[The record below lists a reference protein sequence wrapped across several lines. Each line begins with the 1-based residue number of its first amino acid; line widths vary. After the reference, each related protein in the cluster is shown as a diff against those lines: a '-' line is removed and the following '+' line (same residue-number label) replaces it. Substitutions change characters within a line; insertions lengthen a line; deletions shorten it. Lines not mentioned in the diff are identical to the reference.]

1 MSDRVDNN
9 DNQRIK
15 EMQEAQFRKK
25 VDAEK
30 KDQQARVTRS
40 FNEVM
45 SDKSRRKMAQQSV
58 QNQQA
63 SEETQARG
71 KRVLDQVR
79 AQAKDTKQP
88 AELAR
93 KAALSRATHGHLSK
107 KRAVDGQEAQVAVNE
122 RVEDLVSKNEE
133 DVNRIDKEIDREE
146 ELDTQRTEE
155 QQYEHKAENAQPDR
169 VDADGRGNKQQGRDR
184 QGEGREERQAEG
196 VEAAEGPRAAHHV
209 KLPSDLIQ
217 KIVARLFQAISGDGR
232 TSLQLDLK
240 GDGLDGVTLKVASEN
255 GRVSC
260 SFEGCSPELKT
271 ALRKGKPAL
280 TRALAKRGLK
290 LVTLGVG

>member
-1 MSDRVDNN
+1 MSDRVDNS

-25 VDAEK
+25 VDGEK
-30 KDQQARVTRS
+30 KDQQTRATKS

-45 SDKSRRKMAQQSV
+45 SDKSRRQMAQRSAH
-58 QNQQA
+58 NQK
-63 SEETQARG
+63 STEEAQERG
-71 KRVLDQVR
+71 KRVLNQVR
-79 AQAKDTKQP
+79 SQAKDKKKP

-93 KAALSRATHGHLSK
+93 RAALARAGNMKLSK
-107 KRAVDGQEAQVAVNE
+107 KRAMDGQEARVAVDE
-122 RVEDLVSKNEE
+122 RVEELVSKNEE
-133 DVNRIDKEIDREE
+133 DVERIDKEVDRDED
-146 ELDTQRTEE
+146 LDTKRTEE

-169 VDADGRGNKQQGRDR
+169 VDADGRGNQQQPRER
-184 QGEGREERQAEG
+184 QGEGRDDRQPTG
-196 VEAAEGPRAAHHV
+196 VEAAEGARAAHHV
-209 KLPSDLIQ
+209 KLPPDIIK
-217 KIVARLFQAISGDGR
+217 KIVGRIFQAVSGDGR

-240 GDGLDGVTLKVASEN
+240 GDGLDGVTMKVASEN

-280 TRALAKRGLK
+280 MRALSKRGLK
-290 LVTLGVG
+290 LVTLGVS